1 MSVSNTP
8 SQASAKTKS
17 KTRKPATRRQK
28 RDWMFAAGFLAP
40 FMILLLV
47 FQYVPLLLMARNSV
61 YDYSLLNPAASKF
74 VGLRNFTDMIEYDDA
89 AVSFGVTFL
98 FALGV
103 VLFVIPIAFSLALFL
118 NSKLPARGLV
128 RTMIML
134 PVVTSSVVVAT
145 MWSFLLD
152 PSNGLINGVLNV
164 AGIGNQPFLTSTS
177 QALPALIAMT
187 LWQQVG
193 FGAILFL
200 AGLQGLPAELTEA
213 ARIDGAT
220 RRQVLWNVTIPL
232 LSRTTLFVVV
242 IMTVFSL
249 QAFAPAFLM
258 TQGGPQESTNL
269 IVYHIYNT
277 AFIMQQAGYASA
289 LSVVLLLVVLG
300 ISMAQM
306 ALLRS
311 RWNY

>member
-1 MSVSNTP
+1 MSVLELP
-8 SQASAKTKS
+8 STASADPR
-17 KTRKPATRRQK
+17 TRKPATRRQK
-28 RDWMFAAGFLAP
+28 RDWLFAAGFLAP

-47 FQYVPLLLMARNSV
+47 FQYVPLLVMARNSV
-61 YDYSLLNPAASKF
+61 YDYSLLNPAAAKF
-74 VGLRNFTDMIEYDDA
+74 VGLRNFTDMVEYDDA

-103 VLFVIPIAFSLALFL
+103 VVFVIPIAFSLALFL

-134 PVVTSSVVVAT
+134 PVVTSSVVVST
-145 MWSFLLD
+145 MWAFLLD
-152 PSNGLINGVLNV
+152 PSNGLINGVLNIIGV
-164 AGIGNQPFLTSTS
+164 ANQPFLTSTS

-289 LSVVLLLVVLG
+289 LSVALLLVVLA
-300 ISMAQM
+300 ISMVQM